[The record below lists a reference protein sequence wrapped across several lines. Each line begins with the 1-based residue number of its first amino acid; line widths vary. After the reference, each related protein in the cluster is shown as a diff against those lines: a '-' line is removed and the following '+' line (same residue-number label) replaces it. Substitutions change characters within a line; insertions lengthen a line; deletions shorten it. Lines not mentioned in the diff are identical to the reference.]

1 MYGCQASSIESVRTK
16 GKKVEYNSYF
26 GPNFAISSLVTPN
39 TLTISNGR
47 AVPGP
52 LTSTTDLLLVDE
64 LQRDARQTNRALAK
78 KAGLAPSTTL
88 ARVREL
94 EQRGVIKGYHAEVD
108 LHALGRMLQ
117 ALVFVRLQ
125 PKSDEV
131 IEGFLDHMWALPE
144 TVAVHLITGV
154 EDAVIHVAVPDAET
168 LQRVIVNEVSSYPG
182 VFDER
187 TSLLFEHRR
196 KEAITPLF

>member
-1 MYGCQASSIESVRTK
+1 MPTR
-16 GKKVEYNSYF
+16 
-26 GPNFAISSLVTPN
+26 L
-39 TLTISNGR
+39 
-47 AVPGP
+47 
-52 LTSTTDLLLVDE
+52 STDADLLLVSE

-88 ARVREL
+88 SRVRDL
-94 EQRGVIKGYHAEVD
+94 EQRGVIRGYHADID
-108 LHALGRMLQ
+108 LAALGRMLQ

-131 IEGFLDHMWALPE
+131 IEGFLEHMWALDE
-144 TVAVHLITGV
+144 TIAVHLITGI
-154 EDAVIHVAVPDAET
+154 EDAVVQLAVPDAET
-168 LQRVIVNEVSSYPG
+168 LQWVIVNQISSYPG

-196 KEAITPLF
+196 KDVITPLGEVS

>member
-1 MYGCQASSIESVRTK
+1 MPER
-16 GKKVEYNSYF
+16 
-26 GPNFAISSLVTPN
+26 
-39 TLTISNGR
+39 LTTD
-47 AVPGP
+47 A
-52 LTSTTDLLLVDE
+52 DLLLVSE

-88 ARVREL
+88 SRVRDL
-94 EQRGVIKGYHAEVD
+94 EQRGVVRGYHADID
-108 LHALGRMLQ
+108 LAALGRTLQ

-131 IEGFLDHMWALPE
+131 IEGFLEHMWALDE
-144 TVAVHLITGV
+144 TVAIHLITGV
-154 EDAVIHVAVPDAET
+154 EDAVIQVAVPDAET

-196 KEAITPLF
+196 KDVIAPLGVVS

>member
-1 MYGCQASSIESVRTK
+1 M
-16 GKKVEYNSYF
+16 
-26 GPNFAISSLVTPN
+26 
-39 TLTISNGR
+39 
-47 AVPGP
+47 PGP
-52 LTSTTDLLLVDE
+52 LTSTADLLLVDE

-108 LHALGRMLQ
+108 LGALGRTLQ

-144 TVAVHLITGV
+144 TIAVHLITGV
-154 EDAVIHVAVPDAET
+154 EDAVVHVAVPDAET

-196 KEAITPLF
+196 KDAITPLG

>member
-1 MYGCQASSIESVRTK
+1 MTL
-16 GKKVEYNSYF
+16 N
-26 GPNFAISSLVTPN
+26 TPTN
-39 TLTISNGR
+39 SNGR
-47 AVPGP
+47 AVSRA
-52 LTSTTDLLLVDE
+52 LTSTADLLLVDE

-108 LHALGRMLQ
+108 LAALGRTLQ

-144 TVAVHLITGV
+144 TIAVHLITGV
-154 EDAVIHVAVPDAET
+154 EDAVVQVAVPDAET

-196 KEAITPLF
+196 KDVITPLG

>member
-1 MYGCQASSIESVRTK
+1 MPER
-16 GKKVEYNSYF
+16 
-26 GPNFAISSLVTPN
+26 
-39 TLTISNGR
+39 LTTD
-47 AVPGP
+47 A
-52 LTSTTDLLLVDE
+52 DLLLVSE

-88 ARVREL
+88 SRVRDL
-94 EQRGVIKGYHAEVD
+94 EQRGVVRGYHADID
-108 LHALGRMLQ
+108 LAALGRTLQ

-131 IEGFLDHMWALPE
+131 IEGFLEHMWALDE
-144 TVAVHLITGV
+144 TVAIHLITGV
-154 EDAVIHVAVPDAET
+154 EDAVIQVAVPDAET

-196 KEAITPLF
+196 KDVVTPLGVVS